1 MSGILENIWPPTK
14 TWKRS
19 ILWAL
24 GAGFVLQIAVPAFFE
39 GIGDQRDELYSI
51 ILGFWSAMWVT
62 GRGWNSTMQPLG
74 ISLMLGIN
82 TLVYGILLLIGIRVY
97 YWVKG
102 YKA

>member
-1 MSGILENIWPPTK
+1 
-14 TWKRS
+14 
-19 ILWAL
+19 
-24 GAGFVLQIAVPAFFE
+24 
-39 GIGDQRDELYSI
+39 
-51 ILGFWSAMWVT
+51 MWVT